1 MNKGLWYAV
10 GAYVLWGVLPVYW
23 KALQTVPPIQIVGHR
38 MVWSLVFVGVL
49 FVLKPH
55 WSRFYQV
62 AKHKKVLLIYL
73 TAGSILFFNWFTYVW
88 AVNAGYVVE
97 TALGYFTNP
106 LVSVLLGVVL
116 LRERLR
122 LWQWAAV
129 ASAAGG
135 VLYLTF
141 IYGSLPWIALVLAFS
156 FGVYGLVKK
165 TAPLPALDGLFLETA
180 LLFLPAFFLLF
191 FQEAAGSGAF
201 GHSSLVVNLLL
212 IFTGVATGLPLLW
225 FAAAARRVP
234 LTTIGVLQ
242 YIAPTMQF
250 LLGVYLYHEPFNAS
264 RLVGF
269 SLIWLALLIYT
280 IEGVVERR
288 KAAIAYNARG

>member
-1 MNKGLWYAV
+1 
-10 GAYVLWGVLPVYW
+10 LWGVLPVYW

-38 MVWSLVFVGVL
+38 MVWSLVFVGGL
-49 FVLKPH
+49 FLLRPH
-55 WSRFYQV
+55 CSRFYQV
-62 AKHKKVLLIYL
+62 VKHKKVLLIYF

-106 LVSVLLGVVL
+106 LVSVLMGVVL

-122 LWQWAAV
+122 PWQWVAV

-141 IYGSLPWIALVLAFS
+141 VYGSLPWIALVLAFS
-156 FGVYGLVKK
+156 FSVYGLVKK
-165 TAPLPALDGLFLETA
+165 IAPLSAIDGLFLETA
-180 LLFLPAFFLLF
+180 LLFLPAFLLLF
-191 FQEAAGSGAF
+191 YQEAAGSGAF
-201 GHSSLVVNLLL
+201 GHSSLTVTFLL

-225 FAAAARRVP
+225 FAAAARLIP

-250 LLGVYLYHEPFNAS
+250 LLGVYLYHEPFTAS
-264 RLVGF
+264 RLLGF
-269 SLIWLALLIYT
+269 SLIWLALIIYT
-280 IEGVVERR
+280 VEGAVERR
-288 KAAIAYNARG
+288 KAVATQYVRG